1 MLNQSHREGPVLMF
15 VKKSTREN
23 VQLEWHTY
31 V

>member
-1 MLNQSHREGPVLMF
+1 MLNQSPREGPVWMF
-15 VKKSTREN
+15 VKKSTREK